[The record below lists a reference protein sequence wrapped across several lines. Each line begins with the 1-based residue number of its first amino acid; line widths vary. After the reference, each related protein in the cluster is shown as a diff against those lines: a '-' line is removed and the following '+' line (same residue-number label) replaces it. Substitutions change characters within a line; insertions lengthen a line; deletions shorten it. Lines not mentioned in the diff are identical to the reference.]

1 MKRLFKFLLFFT
13 TLLLWDFDVWAAN
26 ISDVVINE
34 IAWMGTDVSYNNE
47 WIELYNNGDTAI
59 NLDGWT
65 LKADDGAPE
74 INLSGT
80 IYGKGFYLLERTD
93 DETLP
98 GVSAD
103 LIYKGAL
110 GNDGEN
116 LKLYDDSNN
125 IVDQIICSDAWPA
138 GDNTTKQTMERIG
151 SGWQNSQDAGGTPK
165 KENYELRIMNYENNN
180 VGVGFPDPEIN
191 KGGETPPLQTL
202 QTKPIEDGPLYVYP
216 KGIVFNEILASPD
229 GPDAENEWIEIYNE
243 NDFEVD
249 LSGWQI
255 KDVAGGIKT
264 YNLNAKIL
272 AYGYLV
278 FLRPE
283 TKITLNND
291 GDGLTLLNPK
301 EEIMDSIIF
310 EKAPLNQSYAKTS
323 SGWAWTKNLTPGEKN
338 IVSVPIVSTTKPS
351 NQKQT
356 TKLAENE
363 NQKSVEVGPQRI
375 NLESDTRESS
385 KVYIFLIAFIVAL
398 FCSIA
403 FLVVKS
409 NLKAFWY

>member
-34 IAWMGTDVSYNNE
+34 IAWMGTVVSYNDE

-80 IYGKGFYLLERTD
+80 IHGKGFFLLERTD

-116 LKLYDDSNN
+116 LKLYNGSGGL
-125 IVDQIICSDAWPA
+125 IDQIICVDVWPA
-138 GDNTTKQTMERIG
+138 GDNATKQTMERI
-151 SGWQNSQDAGGTPK
+151 SSNWQNSQDAGGTPK
-165 KENYELRIMNYENNN
+165 KENYEKKIEEIKLIE
-180 VGVGFPDPEIN
+180 PE
-191 KGGETPPLQTL
+191 
-202 QTKPIEDGPLYVYP
+202 KPTEDGPLYIYP
-216 KGIVFNEILASPD
+216 TGVVFNEILASPD
-229 GPDAENEWIEIYNE
+229 GPDAENEWIELYNE
-243 NDFEVD
+243 NNFEVD

-255 KDVAGGIKT
+255 KDAAGGIKT
-264 YNLNAKIL
+264 YNLNAKII

-301 EEIMDSIIF
+301 GEIVDSITF
-310 EKAPLNQSYAKTS
+310 DKAPLNQSYNKTS
-323 SGWAWTKNLTPGEKN
+323 SGWIWNSNLTPGEKN
-338 IVSVPIVSTTKPS
+338 IITTK
-351 NQKQT
+351 QT
-356 TKLAENE
+356 S
-363 NQKSVEVGPQRI
+363 SVQSSKPETARLPDGQGSLDVSDI
-375 NLESDTRESS
+375 NLGILFPENNTSLFSP
-385 KVYIFLIAFIVAL
+385 FLIAFIVAL

>member
-34 IAWMGTDVSYNNE
+34 IAWMGTVVSYNDE

-80 IYGKGFYLLERTD
+80 IHGKGFYLLERTD

-116 LKLYDDSNN
+116 LKLYNDSGGL
-125 IVDQIICSDAWPA
+125 IDQIICVDVWPA
-138 GDNTTKQTMERIG
+138 GDNATKQTMERI
-151 SGWQNSQDAGGTPK
+151 SSNWQNSQDAGGTPK
-165 KENYELRIMNYENNN
+165 KENYELRIMNYEKKIEEIKLIE
-180 VGVGFPDPEIN
+180 PE
-191 KGGETPPLQTL
+191 KP
-202 QTKPIEDGPLYVYP
+202 KPIKDRPLYVYP

-249 LSGWQI
+249 LSDWQI

-301 EEIMDSIIF
+301 GEIVDSIIF
-310 EKAPLNQSYAKTS
+310 DKAPLNQSYNKTS
-323 SGWAWTKNLTPGEKN
+323 SGWIWNSNLTPGEKN
-338 IVSVPIVSTTKPS
+338 IITTK
-351 NQKQT
+351 QT
-356 TKLAENE
+356 S
-363 NQKSVEVGPQRI
+363 SVQSSKPETARLPDGQGSQDISDI
-375 NLESDTRESS
+375 NLGSLAPENKTSFFSP
-385 KVYIFLIAFIVAL
+385 FLIAFIVAL

-403 FLVVKS
+403 FLIVKS

>member
-34 IAWMGTDVSYNNE
+34 IAWMGTVVSYNDE

-80 IYGKGFYLLERTD
+80 IHGKGFFLLERTD

-116 LKLYDDSNN
+116 LKLYNGSGGL
-125 IVDQIICSDAWPA
+125 IDQIICVDVWPA
-138 GDNTTKQTMERIG
+138 GDNATKQTMERI
-151 SGWQNSQDAGGTPK
+151 SSNWQNSQDAGGTPK
-165 KENYELRIMNYENNN
+165 KENYEKKIEEIKLIE
-180 VGVGFPDPEIN
+180 PE
-191 KGGETPPLQTL
+191 
-202 QTKPIEDGPLYVYP
+202 KPTEDGPLYIYP
-216 KGIVFNEILASPD
+216 TGVVFNEILASPD
-229 GPDAENEWIEIYNE
+229 GPDAENEWIELYNE
-243 NDFEVD
+243 NNFEVD

-255 KDVAGGIKT
+255 KDAAGGIKT
-264 YNLNAKIL
+264 YNLNAKII

-291 GDGLTLLNPK
+291 GDGLTLLSPK
-301 EEIMDSIIF
+301 GEIVDSIIF
-310 EKAPLNQSYAKTS
+310 DKAPLNQSYNKTS
-323 SGWAWTKNLTPGEKN
+323 SGWIWNSNLTPGEKN
-338 IVSVPIVSTTKPS
+338 IITTK
-351 NQKQT
+351 QT
-356 TKLAENE
+356 S
-363 NQKSVEVGPQRI
+363 SVQSSKPETARLPDEQGARDVSDI
-375 NLESDTRESS
+375 NLGSLTPENNTSLFSP
-385 KVYIFLIAFIVAL
+385 FLIAFIVAL

-403 FLVVKS
+403 FLIVKS

>member
-34 IAWMGTDVSYNNE
+34 IAWMGTAASYNDE

-80 IYGKGFYLLERTD
+80 IHGKGFFLLERTD

-116 LKLYDDSNN
+116 LKLYNGSGGL
-125 IVDQIICSDAWPA
+125 IDQIICVDVWPA
-138 GDNTTKQTMERIG
+138 GDNATKQTMERI
-151 SGWQNSQDAGGTPK
+151 SSNWQNSQDAGGTPK
-165 KENYELRIMNYENNN
+165 KENYEKKIEEIKLIE
-180 VGVGFPDPEIN
+180 PE
-191 KGGETPPLQTL
+191 
-202 QTKPIEDGPLYVYP
+202 KPTEDGPLYIYP
-216 KGIVFNEILASPD
+216 TGVVFNEILASPD
-229 GPDAENEWIEIYNE
+229 GPDAENEWIELYNE
-243 NDFEVD
+243 NNFEVD

-255 KDVAGGIKT
+255 KDAAGGIKT
-264 YNLNAKIL
+264 YNLNAKII

-301 EEIMDSIIF
+301 GEIVDSITF
-310 EKAPLNQSYAKTS
+310 DKAPLNQSYNKTS
-323 SGWAWTKNLTPGEKN
+323 SGWIWNSNLTPGEKN
-338 IVSVPIVSTTKPS
+338 IITTK
-351 NQKQT
+351 QT
-356 TKLAENE
+356 S
-363 NQKSVEVGPQRI
+363 SVQSSKPETARLPDGQGSLDVSDI
-375 NLESDTRESS
+375 NLGILFPENNTSLFSP
-385 KVYIFLIAFIVAL
+385 FLIAFIVAL